1 MRKRRS
7 GYLVWG
13 MALGW
18 LLLVPEAVRAQVRG
32 TIAGPGHSVYSIAIV
47 PPQGPAGDPTG
58 ERFAEVLARDLEL
71 SGMFRVLPAPPPDR
85 RPRDSGVVR
94 ERIDFG
100 AWEALGATLLVKG
113 AFGYEKNEVRLA
125 VRLFDVRQRTQIGGK
140 RYVGL
145 RADVPLA
152 ADRFAD
158 RVLELT
164 TGERG
169 PFDSRIAFTSTR
181 EGGFKEIWVANA
193 NGTSAEQV
201 TRNRTIN
208 LSPSWSPGGG
218 EILFTSYRDG
228 RPRLYEVDLA
238 THQLRRVLGGQGLV
252 VGGTFSPDGS
262 TIAVSREETRGNS
275 EIVLVSPNGDQ
286 VRVLTRDRSID
297 VSPSWSPDG
306 GRLAFC
312 SSRDGTPQIY
322 IADLG
327 TGKVERVTRR
337 GSYNTSPAWS
347 PRGDRIAFT
356 GRASGRFQIFVADLA
371 SGAVQQVTNAAGD
384 STDATWSP
392 DGRYLAFATTRSG
405 RGEIW
410 MSDWQGRAPRRL
422 IATRG
427 DDSSPSWSPRR
438 IPLQGK

>member
-1 MRKRRS
+1 MGKRRR
-7 GYLVWG
+7 GIAAGLA
-13 MALGW
+13 ALCVVGW
-18 LLLVPEAVRAQVRG
+18 LTGTAVAQVRG
-32 TIAGPGHSVYSIAIV
+32 TISGPGHSVHTIAVV
-47 PPQGPAGDPTG
+47 PPQGPANDPAG
-58 ERFAEVLARDLEL
+58 ERFAEILSRDLEL

-113 AFGYEKNEVRLA
+113 AFGYDDQEIRLA

-140 RYVGL
+140 RYVGV

-164 TGERG
+164 TGTRG

-181 EGGFKEIWVANA
+181 EGGFKEIWIANA

-208 LSPSWSPGGG
+208 LSPSWSPNG
-218 EILFTSYRDG
+218 EDLLFTSYRDG
-228 RPRLYEVDLA
+228 RPRLYEVNLESLS
-238 THQLRRVLGGQGLV
+238 LRRVLGGQGLV
-252 VGGTFSPDGS
+252 VGGTFSPDGA
-262 TIAVSREETRGNS
+262 TIAVSREESRGNS
-275 EIVLVSPNGDQ
+275 EIVLVSPRGEL

-306 GRLAFC
+306 RKLAFC

-322 IADLG
+322 VADLDSG
-327 TGKVERVTRR
+327 RIERITRK

-356 GRASGRFQIFVADLA
+356 GRVSGRFQVFVKELA
-371 SGAVQQVTNAAGD
+371 TGVLHQVTNAAGD
-384 STDATWSP
+384 STDATWAP
-392 DGRYLAFATTRSG
+392 DGRYLAFSTTRSG

-410 MSDWQGRAPRRL
+410 LSDWQGRAPRRL

-427 DDSSPSWSPRR
+427 DDSSPSWSSRR
-438 IPLQGK
+438 ISRQGK